1 MFEYFGP
8 NEVIELYKQGVFP
21 MADGRDDPRIMLID
35 PEFRGIFDLDN
46 FHIPKRLK
54 REIRKTPFRISANKN
69 FRAVIEACAL
79 TRETRQQTWIN
90 DKIIQLY
97 DALNRIGKA
106 HSIEVWHNDELVGGL
121 YGVSI
126 GSVFFGESMFS
137 TMTNAS
143 KIALVHLAAAL
154 KFANYKLLDAQF
166 HNDHLEQFGILE
178 IPRIEFRKLLN
189 SALLSECKFP
199 EANFLA
205 EENQGANLCS
215 GPYCLALL
223 NQ

>member
-8 NEVIELYKQGVFP
+8 NEVIELYKQGIFP

-35 PEFRGIFDLDN
+35 PEFRGIFDLEN

>member
-8 NEVIELYKQGVFP
+8 NEVIELYKQGIFP

>member
-8 NEVIELYKQGVFP
+8 NEVIELYKQGIFP

-199 EANFLA
+199 ETNFLA

>member
-8 NEVIELYKQGVFP
+8 NEVIELYKQGIFP

-106 HSIEVWHNDELVGGL
+106 HSIEVWYNDELVGGL

-189 SALLSECKFP
+189 SALFSECKFP

>member
-1 MFEYFGP
+1 LFEYFGP
-8 NEVIELYKQGVFP
+8 NEVIELYKQGIFP

-54 REIRKTPFRISANKN
+54 REIRKTPFKISANKN

-79 TRETRQQTWIN
+79 TRVTRQQTWIN

-106 HSIEVWHNDELVGGL
+106 HSIKVWHNDELVGGL

-199 EANFLA
+199 EVNFLA